1 MHTQPISAG
10 ELPHV
15 QSPESV
21 HVRKQGLYNLTAMVL
36 EVAWHVQEEVLC
48 FFPLSFQRQCT
59 QPGFYVGKN
68 DGLTYYACNNPGNLC
83 YYLVVLPQ
91 LHLSKDERPSV
102 ATDELKVIMVKNIT
116 SKLQVERCKDL
127 SGVLIC
133 RLPRK

>member
-10 ELPHV
+10 EQPHV

-36 EVAWHVQEEVLC
+36 EVAQHVQEVLW
-48 FFPLSFQRQCT
+48 FFPLSFQRQGI

-68 DGLTYYACNNPGNLC
+68 DGLTYYVCNNPGNLC
-83 YYLVVLPQ
+83 YYLVMLPQ

-102 ATDELKVIMVKNIT
+102 AMDALKVIMVKNIT
-116 SKLQVERCKDL
+116 PKLQVEKGKDL
-127 SGVLIC
+127 RGVLIC